1 MLQTVRH
8 DRPLSHRLNA
18 AATAFPGSENVMLL
32 RVCPRSRGLTPL
44 PRVNNAA
51 CQMAQSAGLLGISS
65 DHFDRVFKTN
75 IYAMF

>member
-1 MLQTVRH
+1 
-8 DRPLSHRLNA
+8 
-18 AATAFPGSENVMLL
+18 MLL

-51 CQMAQSAGLLGISS
+51 CQMAQSVGLLGISS